1 MAKQVLILDPDV
13 ELRFK
18 GPFTDVVTSE
28 LKLTNPSDQK
38 VCFKVK
44 TTAPKRYCVRPNSGI
59 IDPNQSVNVSVML
72 QPFDYDPQEK
82 NKHKFMVQTMF
93 APDGPIESQE
103 QLWKD
108 AKPEM
113 LMDSKLKCVFEIPYD
128 KPADNVHVK
137 EEVVKPV
144 KQVQIEGAQTV
155 KSSPESDGRRVDSD
169 RQRLQAEV
177 EKLQTENKILKENE
191 VRLRQTALKETVSS
205 TPKYTPPEEKQQDL
219 ISQITAFPNIV
230 IIIAALIIGIILG
243 KILL

>member
-1 MAKQVLILDPDV
+1 MSKQVLRLDPDI

-28 LKLTNPSDQK
+28 LKLTNPSEQK

-93 APDGPIESQE
+93 APNGPIESQE

-113 LMDSKLKCVFEIPYD
+113 LMDSKLKCTFEIPSE
-128 KPADNVHVK
+128 NQVK
-137 EEVVKPV
+137 EETEKVKPV
-144 KQVQIEGAQTV
+144 KQVQLETAQTV
-155 KSSPESDGRRVDSD
+155 KSSPDSEVRKGDSD
-169 RQRLQAEV
+169 KQRLQAEI
-177 EKLQTENKILKENE
+177 ERLQEENKSLKEND
-191 VRLRQTALKETVSS
+191 VRLRKTALQETVKS
-205 TPKYTPPEEKQQDL
+205 TPTYSAPAENKPDL

-230 IIIAALIIGIILG
+230 IIIFALIIGIFLG

>member
-1 MAKQVLILDPDV
+1 MAKQVLRLEPDI
-13 ELRFK
+13 ELKFK

-72 QPFDYDPQEK
+72 QPFDYDPLEK

-103 QLWKD
+103 QLWKE

-113 LMDSKLKCVFEIPYD
+113 LMDSKLKCLFEIPN
-128 KPADNVHVK
+128 DNNQTK
-137 EEVVKPV
+137 EETEKVKPV
-144 KQVQIEGAQTV
+144 KQVQLETSQTV
-155 KSSPESDGRRVDSD
+155 KSSPESEGRKGDSD
-169 RQRLQAEV
+169 KQRLQAEI
-177 EKLQTENKILKENE
+177 EKLQDENKSLKESE
-191 VRLRQTALKETVSS
+191 ARLRKTALTETVSS
-205 TPKYTPPEEKQQDL
+205 TPSYTPTPETKQSSL
-219 ISQITAFPNIV
+219 SQITAFPNIV
-230 IIIAALIIGIILG
+230 IIIAALIIGVILG
-243 KILL
+243 KMLL